1 MVRKSRRCRQVDD
14 KLFCQL
20 FLFSAPLFKV
30 TSSFRGLFV
39 MSLSICKPFHPLVV
53 LPNTLSS
60 ITSRS
65 SEPCLRLC
73 PIHLSLRCC
82 TVSMFL
88 FSWTLCST
96 SSFDT
101 QLRSSPFLSKPR
113 FQYLIVH
120 LCLSSIKGNAPH
132 CTLCY
137 FFPSCIIHFPAS
149 SRGATPSNDYSC
161 NYFSSD
167 PICTATIGQR
177 YRRTDGRTGN
187 LR

>member
-1 MVRKSRRCRQVDD
+1 M
-14 KLFCQL
+14 
-20 FLFSAPLFKV
+20 SAGWWQTLLPAV
-30 TSSFRGLFV
+30 S
-39 MSLSICKPFHPLVV
+39 V
-53 LPNTLSS
+53 LRASVQS
-60 ITSRS
+60 HVIFSRS
-65 SEPCLRLC
+65 IRDVAEHLQTVSSSRCFAQHTVLHYVPQQWLWLC